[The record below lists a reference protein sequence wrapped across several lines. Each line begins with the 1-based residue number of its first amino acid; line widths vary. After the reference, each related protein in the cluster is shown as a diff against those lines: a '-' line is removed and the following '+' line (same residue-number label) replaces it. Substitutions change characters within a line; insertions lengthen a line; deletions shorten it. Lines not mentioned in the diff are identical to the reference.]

1 MTQLTTDDLNLLAL
15 DRAIAQELDLPAGE
29 NIPRYTTDL
38 NVAIR
43 LMLSSWELER
53 HNLHMEVLGNGWAVY
68 PADIDNGTTAYD
80 NNPAL
85 AICKARFPH
94 LFKDKFQSS

>member
-29 NIPRYTTDL
+29 NIPRYTTDS
-38 NVAIR
+38 NEAIE
-43 LMLSSWELER
+43 LMKDSWK
-53 HNLHMEVLGNGWAVY
+53 LHKVNE
-68 PADIDNGTTAYD
+68 TARQYGRQRWEIIYGGYGITRD
-80 NNPAL
+80 GEDTPAL